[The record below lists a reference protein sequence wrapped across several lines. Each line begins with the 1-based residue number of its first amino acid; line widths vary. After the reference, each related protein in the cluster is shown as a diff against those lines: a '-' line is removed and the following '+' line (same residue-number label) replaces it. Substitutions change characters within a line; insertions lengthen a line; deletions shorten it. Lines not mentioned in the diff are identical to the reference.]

1 MADECIFCGIV
12 NGDIPAKVVYRDD
25 EVVAFEDIKP
35 VAPVHLL
42 VIPTRHVASV
52 RDLTRDDD
60 AMLGKLI
67 ETANSLAREHGI
79 HDQGF
84 RLNVNAGPNG
94 GQTVYHLHVHVI
106 GGRFMTWPPG

>member
-12 NGDIPAKVVYRDD
+12 KGDVPANIVYRDD

-42 VIPTRHVASV
+42 VIPIRHIDSIRDVTRA
-52 RDLTRDDD
+52 DDD
-60 AMLGKLI
+60 IIGKLI
-67 ETANSLAREHGI
+67 ATANQLAKDREI
-79 HDQGF
+79 HDAGF
-84 RLNVNAGPNG
+84 RLNMNAGPNG
-94 GQTVYHLHVHVI
+94 GQTVYHLHVHLL